1 MHIRPFK
8 KADFEQ
14 VKDIYKQGIDTGN
27 ATFQQTAK
35 SWSEWNSSMLN
46 SCRLVATEN
55 NTILGWAA
63 LSPTSNRDVYRGV
76 CEVSIYIS
84 ATAQGKGI
92 GHQLMSALIV
102 CSEQHDI
109 WTIQAAIFPE
119 NKSSI
124 ALHLKHGFR
133 KLGTREKVGQMNG
146 VWRDSV
152 LLERRSKVVGI

>member
-14 VKDIYKQGIDTGN
+14 VKDIYQQGIDTGN

-35 SWSEWNSSMLN
+35 SWSEWNGSMLN

-63 LSPTSNRDVYRGV
+63 LSPTSNRYVYRGV

-84 ATAQGKGI
+84 AAAQGKGV
-92 GHQLMSALIV
+92 GHQLMSALV
-102 CSEQHDI
+102 ACSEQHDI

-133 KLGTREKVGQMNG
+133 ELGTREKVGQMNG